1 MTLRGQQRLAAALLG
16 ALVFLVFAECLSFG
30 FVWDDEHFILRNAYL
45 TSWKYLPNLL
55 LENVDAGAGVRS
67 NPYRPLEMLT
77 HFLDVRLWGYQA
89 WAHHLT
95 TVLIHAATTVVIFR
109 WLCRFTPPPA
119 ERPLID
125 PGQSAPLRPVE
136 TSSSRPPSLGLGA
149 GLAPWS
155 GAFLAA
161 LAYGLHPLQSVAVPY
176 IPGRVDDLAILWMCL
191 GLLAFERSAAVSLL
205 CAALALL
212 SKESMAL
219 FPVFLWLHQQAA
231 GRPVSWKRLWPFW
244 AVALVYVALRLTVL
258 NFHNTLNFYGHDNVF
273 TQHPSY
279 RLWTYLTTLPEG
291 LRLWLW
297 PHDIHH
303 ERAWAVYSSFAIP
316 RVWLSLLGVV
326 AWLGVAAWQWRRRR
340 VVAVG
345 MLWFLIATLPTSN
358 LIVLINALFYDHWF
372 LLPGLGL
379 AMAVSQVPALRRL
392 SARQTWCAALA
403 LSVGLGAITW
413 RSNRVWRDP
422 VSLNMHLRRFEPHN
436 PKILHNL
443 AMALADQGNL
453 DESIRL
459 YQQAIAESDVYPHTH
474 HNLARAY
481 EQLGRLD
488 EAAGEYRKALAI
500 DSAFHHSALALGQLE
515 LERGRD
521 EVAEQMFRTAL
532 ASYPYSGEAYLGLA
546 RLKLKRGDRAGA
558 IAELERGLK
567 VVDDA
572 RLREALKELR
582 PIQ

>member
-1 MTLRGQQRLAAALLG
+1 MLARLTSGFLPRHVAGQAGRGMTSRGQQRLAAALLA
-16 ALVFLVFAECLSFG
+16 ALVLLVFAECLSFS
-30 FVWDDEHFILRNAYL
+30 FVWDEEHFIMRNAYL
-45 TSWKYLPNLL
+45 TSWKYLPHLL

-109 WLCRFTPPPA
+109 WLCRF
-119 ERPLID
+119 
-125 PGQSAPLRPVE
+125 
-136 TSSSRPPSLGLGA
+136 
-149 GLAPWS
+149 APWS
-155 GAFLAA
+155 AALLAA

-205 CAALALL
+205 CAVLALL

-231 GRPVSWKRLWPFW
+231 GRPVSWKRLWPFG

-258 NFHNTLNFYGHDNVF
+258 NFHNTLNFYGHDNIF

-279 RLWTYLTTLPEG
+279 RVWTYLTTLPEG

-303 ERAWAVYSSFAIP
+303 ERAWAVYASLAIP

-379 AMAVSQVPALRRL
+379 AMAVSQVPALHRL

-403 LSVGLGAITW
+403 VSVGLGAITW
-413 RSNRVWRDP
+413 RSNRAWRDP
-422 VSLNMHLRRFEPHN
+422 VSLNTHLRRFEPHN

-443 AMALADQGNL
+443 AMALADQGKL
-453 DESIRL
+453 EESIRL

-488 EAAGEYRKALAI
+488 DAAGEYRKALAI
-500 DSAFHHSALALGQLE
+500 DRAFHHSALALGQLE
-515 LERGRD
+515 LSRGRD
-521 EVAEQMFRTAL
+521 EAAEPMFRSAL
-532 ASYPYSGEAYLGLA
+532 ASFPYSTEAYLGLA
-546 RLKLKRGDRAGA
+546 HLKLKQGDRAGA
-558 IAELERGLK
+558 ITELERGLR

-572 RLREALKELR
+572 RLREALKELQF
-582 PIQ
+582 IQ